1 MVVINTHTDEAF
13 ENVNKTQAAA
23 MIGVDRSTILRW
35 SKQKKKEY
43 YNMWVIYF
51 NAEKLKK

>member
-1 MVVINTHTDEAF
+1 MVVINTHTDEVF

-51 NAEKLKK
+51 NSNKLKK

>member
-51 NAEKLKK
+51 NTEKLKK